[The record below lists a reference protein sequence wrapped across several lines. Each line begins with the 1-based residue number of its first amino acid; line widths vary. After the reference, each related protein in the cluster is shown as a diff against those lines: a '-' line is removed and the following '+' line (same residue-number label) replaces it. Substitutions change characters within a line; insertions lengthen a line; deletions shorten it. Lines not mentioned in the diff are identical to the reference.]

1 MKITYPRIVVINPH
15 VPNSVGV
22 KLLVRIIVNNN
33 PVNIPKIPKT
43 KVSSPEYVT
52 LILDKLII
60 IKLKTILCTRFCYY
74 YHLTI
79 IKK

>member
-33 PVNIPKIPKT
+33 PTNIPKIPKT
-43 KVSSPEYVT
+43 KVNNPE
-52 LILDKLII
+52 
-60 IKLKTILCTRFCYY
+60 
-74 YHLTI
+74 
-79 IKK
+79 